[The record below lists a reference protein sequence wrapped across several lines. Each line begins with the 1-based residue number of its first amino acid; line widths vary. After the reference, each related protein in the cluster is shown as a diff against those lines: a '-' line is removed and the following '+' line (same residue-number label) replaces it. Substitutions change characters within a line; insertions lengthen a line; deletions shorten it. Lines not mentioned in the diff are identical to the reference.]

1 MGGIFK
7 IVPTSYHTPGKLM
20 KGIIIENSLA
30 DKSIITDAEII
41 RTWEDGSWKLRE
53 VKVSKDWAEKFGK
66 YLNDGPWYV
75 YFWEPESDD
84 VLIVFKNKNFT
95 IQHSDKSTWAE
106 AVEYGKS
113 IGIPEEQLDFLID

>member
-1 MGGIFK
+1 
-7 IVPTSYHTPGKLM
+7 M

>member
-1 MGGIFK
+1 MKPLIGVRIPVGQQI
-7 IVPTSYHTPGKLM
+7 M

-41 RTWEDGSWKLRE
+41 RTWEDRSWKLRE
-53 VKVSKDWAEKFGK
+53 VKVSKEWAENFGK

-75 YFWEPESDD
+75 HFWEPESDD

-95 IQHSDKSTWAE
+95 IKHSDKSTWAE
-106 AVEYGKS
+106 AIEYGKS